1 LLLGAAMSLTITIA
15 GAGIGGL
22 TAGIGLAKDG
32 HKVRIA
38 ESASEITEIGA
49 GLQISPNGMVVLDA
63 LGLGPALADVSIRAE
78 AVRLI
83 NGGTGRKVTDLELKR
98 HANDLSWR
106 FVHRARLIALLQ
118 DAACDAG
125 VLIETGTKVVPPA
138 KGVALNGDDL
148 LIGADGLHSAM
159 RGALNPDSKPFFTR
173 QVAWR
178 AVVPDTEVAP
188 RVEVHMGPRRHLV
201 TYPLAGGLRNIV
213 AVEERTAWADEGWN
227 LEDDPAHLRA
237 AFQGFSPDVAAW
249 LSKVE
254 RTHLWG
260 LFRHPVAKTWAKGAQ
275 VLLGDAAHPT
285 LPFLAQGANLALED
299 AWILIRTLRAYELPE
314 ALSRYQ
320 ALRATRANR
329 VVDAAT
335 KNARNYHLSF
345 PPLRFAAH
353 CALRFG
359 GALAPARM
367 LGQFDWLYRHDVTHE
382 VI

>member
-1 LLLGAAMSLTITIA
+1 MYPGPWMSLNVTIA

-22 TAGIGLAKDG
+22 AVGLGLAKDG
-32 HKVRIA
+32 HRVRIA
-38 ESASEITEIGA
+38 EAAPEITEVGA
-49 GLQISPNGMVVLDA
+49 GLQISPNGVVVLNA
-63 LGLGPALADVSIRAE
+63 LGVGEALAEVSIRAE

-83 NGGTGRKVTDLELKR
+83 NGPTGRKVADLELKR
-98 HANDLSWR
+98 HASDLSWR
-106 FVHRARLIALLQ
+106 FVHRARFIALLL
-118 DAACDAG
+118 DAALAAG
-125 VLIETGTKVVPPA
+125 VVIETGTAIAPPSDGA
-138 KGVALNGDDL
+138 ALDNEDL

-159 RGALNPDSKPFFTR
+159 RGALNPATKPFFTR

-178 AVVPDTEVAP
+178 AVISDTDVAP

-213 AVEERTAWADEGWN
+213 AVEERAAWADEGWN
-227 LEDDPAHLRA
+227 VQDNPAHLRA
-237 AFQGFSPDVAAW
+237 AFKGFSPAVNSW
-249 LSKVE
+249 LSKVDN
-254 RTHLWG
+254 THLWG
-260 LFRHPVAKTWAKGAQ
+260 LFRHPVAETWAKGAQ
-275 VLLGDAAHPT
+275 ALLGDAAHPT

-299 AWILIRTLRAYELPE
+299 AWVLIRTLRAYELPE

-320 ALRATRANR
+320 ALRAPRVVR

-353 CALRFG
+353 NALRLG
-359 GALAPARM
+359 GALAPRRM
-367 LGQFDWLYRHDVTHE
+367 LGQFDWLYRHDVTNE